1 LLVLIIL
8 QLIQK
13 KNMSYFAVILITT
26 YSSRLLF
33 ECVTTHAPYRHESE
47 DLKSEHQRDY
57 L

>member
-1 LLVLIIL
+1 
-8 QLIQK
+8 
-13 KNMSYFAVILITT
+13 MSYFAVILITT